1 VVSEKSFKF
10 FIQFVFYTAVFCAF
24 VLIVLAIFTAELR
37 REVSLRPQMFEACA
51 DRSKTGDVNPHWAIG
66 LGL

>member
-37 REVSLRPQMFEACA
+37 REVSSWPQLFEALV
-51 DRSKTGDVNPHWAIG
+51 DKSKTSDVNPHWAIG
-66 LGL
+66 IGL